1 MRVVRSVAEMD
12 RTSKRNVVEVV
23 LVFIVIATFLWFG
36 RRSFPGANPV
46 FAVLLLAI
54 LVYAHRLAGEGFRE
68 VGFRRDTFAAT
79 GRLLLPLMFIGA
91 TLIIAAALAL
101 DGMQFPTWQA
111 GLRRAAEF
119 VALGIVQQYLLVGFF
134 FRRVERITSPGL
146 APALTASIFA
156 LLHLPNVFLMVV
168 TFVAG
173 IIACLVYRRSP
184 NLWANGLAHGLM
196 SVLLYYALPRSVTSG
211 LRVGAEYVAALTG

>member
-1 MRVVRSVAEMD
+1 MAEMD
-12 RTSKRNVVEVV
+12 RASKRNIVEVV

-46 FAVLLLAI
+46 FAVILLAI
-54 LVYAHRLAGEGFRE
+54 LVYAHQQAGEGFRE
-68 VGFRRDTFAAT
+68 IGFRWDTFATT
-79 GRLLLPLMFIGA
+79 GRLLLPVMLIGG

-101 DGMQFPTWQA
+101 DGMQSPPWQT
-111 GLRRAAEF
+111 GLRRTAVF

-134 FRRVERITSPGL
+134 FGRVERITSPRL
-146 APALTASIFA
+146 APVLTALIFA

-184 NLWANGLAHGLM
+184 NLWANGLAHGLL
-196 SVLLYYALPRSVTSG
+196 SVSLYYALPRSVTGG
-211 LRVGAEYVAALTG
+211 LRVGAEYVAALTS